1 MESGDATGDRNG
13 RRVGTGAV
21 LLLAG
26 VILLVGVLTLVLWPT
41 GTGRPGG
48 SLGPGEA
55 PPRPASVPIADD
67 EVLMGVYVENLQ
79 VVIPET
85 NSFTGDV
92 YVWYRWSNP
101 DLRPNET
108 VEFMNLY
115 EAWQLVTWSAQEEPI
130 EQPDGTRYYVA
141 RHQGAFNSA
150 LQLRNY
156 PFGTQELRIVLEDFE
171 SEVGAFRFI
180 TGPDSL
186 GIDPEISLPGYH
198 ILAPSLA
205 ITQFAYGTNFG
216 DLDSTADERYS
227 RATVTIPIRH
237 PVVTNV
243 IKYLVPIILVVIAS
257 ALIFQVPPN
266 MVEARIGLSIT
277 ALLTLVAMQWSSMD
291 GLPLMSYLT
300 LLDALYLV
308 SLVFILGSLIAGL
321 RVSWIA
327 RDHGEA
333 AAIKV
338 DERSMVVYLIG
349 FGVAFSATLAA
360 FVLT

>member
-1 MESGDATGDRNG
+1 MDGDA
-13 RRVGTGAV
+13 RRRRRLSAGWA
-21 LLLAG
+21 LALAG
-26 VILLVGVLTLVLWPT
+26 AILLVGVLTLVLWPT
-41 GTGRPGG
+41 GSSRPGG
-48 SLGPGEA
+48 SIAPGEA
-55 PPRPASVPIADD
+55 VPPARSIPIAAN
-67 EVLMGVYVENLQ
+67 EVLMGVYIENIQ
-79 VVIPET
+79 VVVPET
-85 NSFTGDV
+85 NSFLGDV

-101 DLRPNET
+101 DLRPYET

-115 EAWQLVTWSAQEEPI
+115 EAWQLMSWSSQEEPRD
-130 EQPDGTRYYVA
+130 QPDGTLYYAA
-141 RHQGAFNSA
+141 RHQGAFNSS

-156 PFGTQELRIVLEDFE
+156 PFGTQELEIVLEDFE
-171 SEVGAFRFI
+171 SEARSFRFI
-180 TGPDSL
+180 TEGDSL
-186 GIDPEISLPGYH
+186 GIDPEISLPGYD

-205 ITQFAYGTNFG
+205 ISEFAYGTNFG
-216 DLDSTADERYS
+216 DLDDSADERYS

-257 ALIFQVPPN
+257 ALIFQIPPN

-321 RVSWIA
+321 RVSWLA
-327 RDHGEA
+327 REQGEEA
-333 AAIKV
+333 AITV
-338 DERSMVVYLIG
+338 DERSMVVYL
-349 FGVAFSATLAA
+349 VAFAAAFGLTLAA
-360 FVLT
+360 FLVS

>member
-1 MESGDATGDRNG
+1 MEGGAGRG
-13 RRVGTGAV
+13 RRPGTGAV
-21 LLLAG
+21 LVLAG
-26 VILLVGVLTLVLWPT
+26 VILLVGVLTLVLWPSGST
-41 GTGRPGG
+41 RPGG

-55 PPRPASVPIADD
+55 PPLPQSVPIADN

-79 VVIPET
+79 VVVPET

-101 DLRPNET
+101 DLRPQET
-108 VEFMNLY
+108 VEFINLY
-115 EAWQLVTWSAQEEPI
+115 EAWQLMTWSSQEEPVD
-130 EQPDGTRYYVA
+130 QPDGTLYYAA

-156 PFGTQELRIVLEDFE
+156 PFGTQHLEIVLEDFE
-171 SEVGAFRFI
+171 SESRSFRFI
-180 TGPDSL
+180 AGPDSL
-186 GIDPEISLPGYH
+186 GIDPEISLPGYD
-198 ILAPSLA
+198 ILAPRLD
-205 ITQFAYGTNFG
+205 ITEFAYGTNFG
-216 DLDSTADERYS
+216 DLDGSPDERYS
-227 RATVTIPIRH
+227 RATVTVPIKH

-257 ALIFQVPPN
+257 CLIFQIPPN

-321 RVSWIA
+321 RVSWLA
-327 RDHGEA
+327 RDHGEE

-349 FGVAFSATLAA
+349 FGLAFGATLAA
-360 FVLT
+360 FLLT